1 MYSICYLLDNSQ
13 HLPLYSKMHNM
24 YLVNEV
30 LFRVI
35 QGEDQEVGGE
45 QHQEVFVHSLQGPTE
60 ISQWTDKYTS
70 TKMSCKRVKNEVNV
84 SLGRSLDG
92 ATSHRS
98 QLTPTLPECSC
109 HRETPGRSRWSL
121 HTCGEVDP
129 PSPWLAAGRK
139 SCFAARLCSFPTA
152 AAAGT
157 KQHQPR
163 PYL

>member
-60 ISQWTDKYTS
+60 ISQ
-70 TKMSCKRVKNEVNV
+70 
-84 SLGRSLDG
+84 
-92 ATSHRS
+92 
-98 QLTPTLPECSC
+98 
-109 HRETPGRSRWSL
+109 
-121 HTCGEVDP
+121 
-129 PSPWLAAGRK
+129 
-139 SCFAARLCSFPTA
+139 
-152 AAAGT
+152 
-157 KQHQPR
+157 
-163 PYL
+163 